1 MEQVFGI
8 TEQTLS
14 EEGLGGGRVVTEMEK
29 KVQCTV
35 VVGHMNINLPVLYW
49 FVSLKLV
56 HKQPGLLEMY
66 RGHTLIRLRDNN
78 GALHLYNYI

>member
-49 FVSLKLV
+49 FVSLNL
-56 HKQPGLLEMY
+56 
-66 RGHTLIRLRDNN
+66 
-78 GALHLYNYI
+78 AC